1 MRWRYERNSMTPL
14 RLALSA
20 FTCFKEPAQIDFSDL
35 NLFAISGPTGAGKST
50 LLDAMTYALYG
61 QIARLGSKGLDL
73 ISPGM
78 NQMSVQFEF
87 QNHQGI
93 YRVTRTLDRK
103 KTRNDAQTRI
113 EKLDADASWKQL
125 PESEKI
131 KEANMRLEQLIGLD
145 YEGFT
150 RAILLPQGAFDE
162 FLRGDPSQ
170 RRQLLVS
177 LLNLDKVQR
186 MQQEAGQRAKQAEI
200 QIAAIKSRLDEEYRD
215 ATPER
220 KRELKEQLE
229 TLLTQQNDL
238 TKKQESLSKDVQELR
253 LSKSF
258 LMNRQKY
265 KSCFWT

>member
-1 MRWRYERNSMTPL
+1 MTPL
-14 RLALSA
+14 RLELSG
-20 FTCFKEPAQIDFSDL
+20 FTCFKERTLIDFSEL
-35 NLFAISGPTGAGKST
+35 SLFAISGPTGSGKST

-61 QIARLGSKGLDL
+61 QIARLGSKGLDI
-73 ISPGM
+73 ISPGIT
-78 NQMSVQFEF
+78 QMSVQFEF
-87 QNHQGI
+87 KNHQGI

-113 EKLDADASWKQL
+113 EKMAEDASWKQL

-131 KEANMRLEQLIGLD
+131 KEANTRLEQLVGLD

-186 MQQEAGQRAKQAEI
+186 MQQEAGLRAKQAEI
-200 QIAAIKSRLDEEYRD
+200 KKDAIKNRLDQEYAG

-220 KRELKEQLE
+220 KRELKEILE
-229 TLLTQQNDL
+229 SLVAQQGDL
-238 TKKQESLSKDVQELR
+238 TKQFETLDRETKELESLKILFDEQLKVQKTLLEL
-253 LSKSF
+253 KA
-258 LMNRQKY
+258 
-265 KSCFWT
+265 